1 MTDRVTSKTL
11 DDLAA
16 RVAVATGMDLDINH
30 SADYGGYQVTT
41 NNGSTILKHRGTA
54 KETKAFLAGIHA
66 GIYLQI
72 KAK

>member
-1 MTDRVTSKTL
+1 MERVTYKVL
-11 DDLAA
+11 EDLASK
-16 RVAVATGMDLDINH
+16 VAISTGMAVEINH

-41 NNGSTILKHRGTA
+41 NKGSTVLHHRGSA

-66 GIYLQI
+66 GIYLQL